1 MNDDMRVGQTCA
13 VGQTCT
19 VQRGTLVLSD
29 RFSSFFLLLVP
40 VCQSVID
47 IEPLTYQTRP
57 RDYHGDRLMHAE

>member
-1 MNDDMRVGQTCA
+1 MNDDMRVGN
-13 VGQTCT
+13 VGDSE
-19 VQRGTLVLSD
+19 LDPFFNIFIS
-29 RFSSFFLLLVP
+29 FLLLVP

>member
-1 MNDDMRVGQTCA
+1 MNDDMRVGQT
-13 VGQTCT
+13 
-19 VQRGTLVLSD
+19 LVT
-29 RFSSFFLLLVP
+29 RNFFRPFFNIFLLLVP